1 MPTPLLHEG
10 SCQPPS
16 PPRLRQMR
24 CTVGSLPWLSL
35 ASHVIVL
42 SGPLPSPRETP
53 LRPQAPE
60 PVSSVPL
67 PNPAKLQGLSPHPT
81 PCSLSA
87 VIRGGSLVTRDL
99 GCCVCV
105 RALVPCP
112 LYLLTAPAGRCVCV
126 CACAGLP
133 VSSTLCLGCNL
144 GGHSYR

>member
-105 RALVPCP
+105 RARRNVH
-112 LYLLTAPAGRCVCV
+112 G
-126 CACAGLP
+126 CAGGERRTVPRADLTKTT
-133 VSSTLCLGCNL
+133 TLYSISEKTRTVTTFRFG
-144 GGHSYR
+144 